1 MAATAAHSIM
11 TTSSRRDARGG
22 GIRLPGQH
30 ELLPQPLRVL
40 ARELPRQ
47 LVEAAHALDGDEE
60 RLVRPQARLG
70 QLGDPGAE
78 VVFQLLGVGLVQ
90 LAAAAHVGPPLG
102 DLALQL
108 VVAGERHRP
117 ASHAGAAIGRMD
129 WVVVQTPRRASTT
142 AAHWRRCS
150 ASSARPWSVRR

>member
-1 MAATAAHSIM
+1 MRLTAMRNA
-11 TTSSRRDARGG
+11 SSARRPASVSSV
-22 GIRLPGQH
+22 I
-30 ELLPQPLRVL
+30 L
-40 ARELPRQ
+40 A
-47 LVEAAHALDGDEE
+47 
-60 RLVRPQARLG
+60 
-70 QLGDPGAE
+70 AE

-129 WVVVQTPRRASTT
+129 WVVVQTPRSASTT

-150 ASSARPWSVRR
+150 ASSARPWSVMR